1 MSLTEDTVRTSQ
13 WDASQGGKPF
23 CGKQLR
29 VLMVSEFPYKGV
41 VVGGVQSAVEILA
54 TALSRLP
61 DIAKILVLSFKSEID
76 EDLVTNMNDKLTI
89 HHVAGQR
96 RLTLPTESIFDF
108 LKAKRIAKE
117 FRPDVVHGQGTGEH
131 GDISVRLGY
140 PSVITI
146 HGAGTFEVELR
157 ERDHKIIGPLRV
169 WLTTKMTNRAIQNA
183 GVVISISEFD
193 KQYSFRFRTSN
204 VVGIPN
210 AVRQEFFGAA
220 PTFPDAQRIIFNGLI
235 IVRKNV
241 VGLVRAFAKVKQH
254 VPNAVLDIAGPTPD
268 KAYYEKVL
276 KNIDPA
282 VKKDIIFHG
291 NMKGLELPELIRKAS
306 VSVLFSIYENLPVAI
321 AEAMALGKPVVSSRV
336 GGIAEMVHDG
346 ENGFLVESEDEDALA
361 DRLVKLLNDPA
372 LRRQMGMTGYDM
384 AMQKWVPERVAA
396 ETLRTYRLALETVQD
411 RHVVSEQV

>member
-1 MSLTEDTVRTSQ
+1 MSLTDNIVQTSEEDKLHR
-13 WDASQGGKPF
+13 DKP
-23 CGKQLR
+23 LR
-29 VLMVSEFPYKGV
+29 VLMISEFPYKGE
-41 VVGGVQSAVEILA
+41 VVGGVQSAVEVLA

-76 EDLVTNMNDKLTI
+76 EDLVTNINDKLTI

-117 FRPDVVHGQGTGEH
+117 FRPDVVHGQGTGAH
-131 GDISVRLGY
+131 GEIGVRLGY
-140 PSVITI
+140 PSVLTI

-183 GVVISISEFD
+183 GVLISISEFD
-193 KQYSFRFRTSN
+193 KQHNFRFRTSN

-210 AVRQEFFGAA
+210 AVRQEFFGAK
-220 PTFPDAQRIIFNGLI
+220 PMFPDSKRIIFNGLV

-291 NMKGLELPELIRKAS
+291 NMKGLALPELIRKAS

-321 AEAMALGKPVVSSRV
+321 AEAMALGKPVVCSRV
-336 GGIAEMVHDG
+336 GGVAEMVHDG

-361 DRLVKLLNDPA
+361 DRLVKLLTDPA
-372 LRRQMGMTGYDM
+372 LRRCMGMKGYDM

-396 ETLRTYRLALETVQD
+396 ETLRTYRLALETAQNCNG
-411 RHVVSEQV
+411 VSERV

>member
-1 MSLTEDTVRTSQ
+1 
-13 WDASQGGKPF
+13 
-23 CGKQLR
+23 
-29 VLMVSEFPYKGV
+29 
-41 VVGGVQSAVEILA
+41 
-54 TALSRLP
+54 LSRLP

-76 EDLVTNMNDKLTI
+76 EDLVTNINDKLTI

-117 FRPDVVHGQGTGEH
+117 FRPDVVHGQGTGAH
-131 GDISVRLGY
+131 GEIGVRLGY
-140 PSVITI
+140 PSVLTI

-183 GVVISISEFD
+183 GVLISISEFD
-193 KQYSFRFRTSN
+193 KQHNFRFRTSN

-210 AVRQEFFGAA
+210 AVRQEFFGAK
-220 PTFPDAQRIIFNGLI
+220 PMFPDSKRIIFNGLV

-291 NMKGLELPELIRKAS
+291 NMKGLALPELIRKAS

-321 AEAMALGKPVVSSRV
+321 AEAMALGKPVVCSRV
-336 GGIAEMVHDG
+336 GGVAEMVHDG

-361 DRLVKLLNDPA
+361 DRLVKLLTDPA
-372 LRRQMGMTGYDM
+372 LRRRMGTKGYDM
-384 AMQKWVPERVAA
+384 AMRKWVPARVAA
-396 ETLRTYRLALETVQD
+396 ETLRTYRLALETVPD
-411 RHVVSEQV
+411 RHVAAEQV

>member
-1 MSLTEDTVRTSQ
+1 MSLTDNIVQTSEEDKLHR
-13 WDASQGGKPF
+13 DKP
-23 CGKQLR
+23 LR
-29 VLMVSEFPYKGV
+29 VLMISEFPYKGE
-41 VVGGVQSAVEILA
+41 VVGGVQSAVEVLA

-76 EDLVTNMNDKLTI
+76 EDLVTNINDKLTI

-117 FRPDVVHGQGTGEH
+117 FRPDVVHGQGTGAH
-131 GDISVRLGY
+131 GEIGVRLGY
-140 PSVITI
+140 PSVLTI

-183 GVVISISEFD
+183 GVLISISEFD
-193 KQYSFRFRTSN
+193 KQHNFRFRTSN

-210 AVRQEFFGAA
+210 AVRQEFFGAE
-220 PTFPDAQRIIFNGLI
+220 PTFPDSQRVIFNGLV

-268 KAYYEKVL
+268 KGYYEKVL

-291 NMKGLELPELIRKAS
+291 NMKGLALPELIRKAS

-321 AEAMALGKPVVSSRV
+321 AEAMALGKPVVCSRV
-336 GGIAEMVHDG
+336 GGVAEMVHDG

-361 DRLVKLLNDPA
+361 DRLVKLLTDPA
-372 LRRQMGMTGYDM
+372 LRRCMGMKGYDM
-384 AMQKWVPERVAA
+384 A
-396 ETLRTYRLALETVQD
+396 
-411 RHVVSEQV
+411 